1 MLNAFAGGSL
11 FGARHGTGTPQV
23 LALHGWRRTHRDW
36 DPVISG
42 LDAIALD
49 LPGFGATPAPPEPWG
64 LDGYAEAVAPVLDE
78 MADEVVLIGHSF
90 GGSVAVEMATGQYGH
105 RIAGVVL
112 TGAPLIRPQADGTKP
127 PASFRMARWLHHRR
141 LFPEARMER
150 LRLDRGSADYRAAT
164 GIMRDTFVKVVNQDV
179 AHRLAELTVPT
190 SLVWGSDDTAA
201 PLGMVEEA
209 HRRIPHSTLVVLPGV
224 GHDVPA
230 EAPSELTGA
239 ITALL
244 ERQTRLS

>member
-1 MLNAFAGGSL
+1 MLNAFADGSL
-11 FGARHGTGTPQV
+11 FGARHGTGIPQV

-49 LPGFGATPAPPEPWG
+49 LPGFGASPAPPEPWG
-64 LDGYAEAVAPVLDE
+64 LEGYAGAVAPVLDE

-90 GGSVAVEMATGQYGH
+90 GGSVAVELAAGQHGH
-105 RIAGVVL
+105 RIKGIVL
-112 TGAPLIRPQADGTKP
+112 TGTPLIRPQGNGAQP
-127 PASFRMARWLHHRR
+127 PASFRMARWLHRHR
-141 LFPEARMER
+141 LFPDARMER
-150 LRLDRGSADYRAAT
+150 LRLERGSADYRASQ
-164 GIMRDTFVKVVNQDV
+164 GVMRDTFVKVVNQDV

-190 SLVWGSDDTAA
+190 SLVWGSTDTAA
-201 PLGMVEEA
+201 PVDMVEEA
-209 HRRIPHSTLVVLPGV
+209 HRRLPHSTLVVLPGIS
-224 GHDVPA
+224 HDVPA

-244 ERQTRLS
+244 ERQT